1 MTQGMHMRFFD
12 FLKRNKSATPVP
24 TNSGGWFPI
33 VRESSPGAWQRDE
46 KIEVETALA
55 HSAVFAC
62 ASLISNDI
70 GKLPIRIS
78 AKKKGVWS
86 EINHEL
92 AKLFRKPNR
101 YQNRAQFFAAW
112 ALSKLLHGNAYALKE
127 RDAAG
132 KVVALHIL
140 DPRAVTVLVADDGSV
155 FYQLRQSTLAGIA
168 EEGATAPSREI
179 IHDRGITPYHP
190 LVGVSPLTA
199 AGLAALQGVSI
210 QRNSSKFFENG
221 SQPGG
226 VLTAPGAI
234 SKETAERLKADW
246 ESKFSGSNFGKTAVL
261 GDGLHYE
268 AMSVSAV
275 DAQLIEQLQFTAQD
289 VCRAFN
295 VPAWKIGAGPA
306 APYTSNEQMSLSYY
320 SDAVQHLVEAIE
332 LCLDDGL
339 DLPATM
345 RSEFDESALLRMD
358 TASRYAAHSSAI
370 NAGWITINEVRARE
384 GLSPVKG
391 GDEVYRQMQDRPLSE
406 TPETGEEVTA

>member
-1 MTQGMHMRFFD
+1 MAFFD

-24 TNSGGWFPI
+24 TNSGGWFPLI
-33 VRESSPGAWQRDE
+33 KESSPGAWQRDE
-46 KIEVETALA
+46 KVEVDTALA

-70 GKLPIRIS
+70 GKLPIRVS

-86 EINHEL
+86 EVNHEL
-92 AKLFRKPNR
+92 AKLFRKPNS
-101 YQNRAQFFAAW
+101 YQNRAQFFSAW
-112 ALSKLLHGNAYALKE
+112 TLSKLLYGNAYMLKQ
-127 RDAAG
+127 RDASG
-132 KVVALHIL
+132 KVIALHVL
-140 DPRAVTVLVADDGSV
+140 DPRAVTVLVSDDGAV

-168 EEGATAPSREI
+168 EEGATAPAREI
-179 IHDRGITPYHP
+179 IHDRGIAPYHP

-199 AGLAALQGVSI
+199 AGYAAMQGVNI

-221 SQPGG
+221 AQPGG

-234 SKETAERLKADW
+234 SKETADRLKTDW
-246 ESKFSGSNFGKTAVL
+246 ELKFSGANFGKTAVL
-261 GDGLHYE
+261 GDGLSFQQ
-268 AMSVSAV
+268 MTVSAV
-275 DAQLIEQLQFTAQD
+275 DSQLIEQLQFTAQD

-306 APYTSNEQMSLSYY
+306 APYTSNEAMSLSYY

-345 RSEFDESALLRMD
+345 RTEFDESALLRMD
-358 TASRYAAHSSAI
+358 TASRYTAHSSAI
-370 NAGWITINEVRARE
+370 NAGWITINEVRAKE
-384 GLSPVKG
+384 GLPPVKG
-391 GDEVYRQMQDRPLSE
+391 GDEVYRQMQDVALS
-406 TPETGEEVTA
+406 GNNVEEVAQ

>member
-1 MTQGMHMRFFD
+1 MAFFD
-12 FLKRNKSATPVP
+12 FLKRTKAASPVP
-24 TNSGGWFPI
+24 TNTGGWFPI
-33 VRESSPGAWQRDE
+33 IRESSPGAWQRDE
-46 KIEVETALA
+46 AIEVETVLA

-78 AKKKGVWS
+78 AKKKGVWT

-101 YQNRAQFFAAW
+101 YQNRAQFFGAW
-112 ALSKLLHGNAYALKE
+112 VLSKLLYGNAYVLKE
-127 RDAAG
+127 RDASG
-132 KVVALHIL
+132 KVVALHVL
-140 DPRAVTVLVADDGSV
+140 DPRAVTVLVADEGSV
-155 FYQLRQSTLAGIA
+155 FYQLRKSTIAGIGD
-168 EEGATAPSREI
+168 EGATVPAREV
-179 IHDRGITPYHP
+179 IHDRSITPYHP

-199 AGLAALQGVSI
+199 AGLAAMQGVNI

-234 SKETAERLKADW
+234 SKETADRLKADW
-246 ESKFSGSNFGKTAVL
+246 ETKFGGSNFGKTAVL
-261 GDGLHYE
+261 GDDLHYE

-332 LCLDDGL
+332 LSLDDGL

-345 RSEFDESALLRMD
+345 RTEFDESALLRMD
-358 TASRYAAHSSAI
+358 TASRYTAHSSAI
-370 NAGWITINEVRARE
+370 NAGWITINEVRAKE
-384 GLSPVKG
+384 GLPPVKG

-406 TPETGEEVTA
+406 APDNAEEVPA